1 LNNAVPIR
9 QTPRPAAIGTFGSQS
24 PRMPLAIVGVVMV
37 FVLGAVLPMHFA
49 GDFVLRLG
57 NEGLL
62 LGMLALSVA
71 FLMSQAGL
79 VALGAASVYGGA
91 GLLFAIAM
99 SEWNLTPVSALCA
112 AFLIIVVY
120 ITILGALIVR
130 TNPLAFMMLT
140 LAAGE
145 MISHGVMLE
154 GLRDYTGG
162 ADGLVVNFKGSI
174 FGMGAADFANPARFW
189 LVAWVTA
196 WLAGLALWAAGR
208 CRLGAI
214 LRGVRENEERMR
226 FSGFDTY
233 VPRLIAY
240 VLVNVVAAVSG
251 LLHVLNAGFVSPE
264 SLGLSISTNA
274 LVAALMGGIA
284 GSAAPILGGLLF
296 SFAQDEFG
304 ARGLT
309 QLLTGVAIVLFI
321 VVFPR
326 GVVGGLSSATRL
338 SAQALGVRRE
348 TS

>member
-1 LNNAVPIR
+1 LNDRTTTAES
-9 QTPRPAAIGTFGSQS
+9 PRAAAIGAFGGQS
-24 PRMPLAIVGVVMV
+24 SRMPLTIVAVAIVFVV
-37 FVLGAVLPMHFA
+37 GAVAPTRFA
-49 GDFVLRLG
+49 GDFVLRLA

-99 SEWNLTPVSALCA
+99 SQWDLTPMSAVCA
-112 AFLIIVVY
+112 SFLIIVVY
-120 ITILGALIVR
+120 ATVLGALIVR

-174 FGMGAADFANPARFW
+174 LGMEAADFANPARFW
-189 LVAWVTA
+189 LVAWVAA
-196 WLAGLALWAAGR
+196 WLAGLALWTVGR
-208 CRLGAI
+208 SRLGAI
-214 LRGVRENEERMR
+214 LRAVRENEERMR

-233 VPRLIAY
+233 LPRLIAY
-240 VLVNVVAAVSG
+240 VLVNIVAAVSG

-264 SLGLSISTNA
+264 SLGLSVSTNA

-284 GSAAPILGGLLF
+284 GSVGPILGGLIF

-309 QLLTGVAIVLFI
+309 QLLTGIAIVLFI

-326 GVVGGLSSATRL
+326 GVVGGLWSVVQLKARAL
-338 SAQALGVRRE
+338 SGRRE

>member
-1 LNNAVPIR
+1 LS
-9 QTPRPAAIGTFGSQS
+9 SQARTRES
-24 PRMPLAIVGVVMV
+24 LRAGEVCVVNGKASRMPLAIGL
-37 FVLGAVLPMHFA
+37 VLFAIGAVAPTY
-49 GDFVLRLG
+49 FVSGFTLRLA

-62 LGMLALSVA
+62 LGMVALSVA
-71 FLMSQAGL
+71 FLMNQAGL
-79 VALGAASVYGGA
+79 VALGAAGTYGGA
-91 GLLFAIAM
+91 SFLFAIGIG
-99 SEWNLTPVSALCA
+99 EWGLTPLGALGA
-112 AFLIIVVY
+112 SFLIVVVY
-120 ITILGALIVR
+120 AMVLGALIVR

-145 MISHGVMLE
+145 MISHGILLE

-162 ADGLVVNFKGSI
+162 ADGLVVNFKGKI
-174 FGMGAADFANPARFW
+174 IGMEAVDFANPTRFW
-189 LVAWVTA
+189 LVAWSAA
-196 WLAGLALWAAGR
+196 WLAGLVLWAVGR
-208 CRLGAI
+208 SRLGAV
-214 LRGVRENEERMR
+214 LRAVRENEERMR

-233 VPRLIAY
+233 TPRLIAF
-240 VLVNVVAAVSG
+240 VLVNVVAAIAG

-284 GSAAPILGGLLF
+284 GSVGPVLGGLIF

-309 QLLTGVAIVLFI
+309 QLLTGIAIVFFI

-326 GVVGGLSSATRL
+326 GVAGGLL
-338 SAQALGVRRE
+338 SAARLALNRQRE

>member
-1 LNNAVPIR
+1 LNNRTTTPESLRAVTLGAFVDTSARI
-9 QTPRPAAIGTFGSQS
+9 
-24 PRMPLAIVGVVMV
+24 PLAIAVVAIL
-37 FVLGAVLPMHFA
+37 FVLGAVAPTYLA
-49 GDFVLRLG
+49 SDFVLRLG

-71 FLMSQAGL
+71 FLMNQAGL

-91 GLLFAIAM
+91 GFLFAIAM
-99 SEWNLTPVSALCA
+99 SEWDLTPLGASSAS
-112 AFLIIVVY
+112 FLIIVVY
-120 ITILGALIVR
+120 ATVLGALIVR

-145 MISHGVMLE
+145 MISHGVLLE

-174 FGMGAADFANPARFW
+174 FGMEAADFANPARFW
-189 LVAWVTA
+189 LVAWVAA
-196 WLAGLALWAAGR
+196 WLAGLGLWAVGR
-208 CRLGAI
+208 SRLGAI
-214 LRGVRENEERMR
+214 LRAVRENEERMR

-233 VPRLIAY
+233 LPRLIAY
-240 VLVNVVAAVSG
+240 VLVNIVAAVAG

-284 GSAAPILGGLLF
+284 GSAGPIMGGLIF
-296 SFAQDEFG
+296 SFAQDEVG

-309 QLLTGVAIVLFI
+309 QLLTGIAIVVFI

-326 GVVGGLSSATRL
+326 GVVGGLWSAVR
-338 SAQALGVRRE
+338 ALGGRRE

>member
-1 LNNAVPIR
+1 MNNRTTTPESLRAVTLGAFVDPSARI
-9 QTPRPAAIGTFGSQS
+9 
-24 PRMPLAIVGVVMV
+24 PLAIAVVAIL
-37 FVLGAVLPMHFA
+37 FVLGAVAPTYLA
-49 GDFVLRLG
+49 SDFVLRLG

-71 FLMSQAGL
+71 FLMNQAGL

-91 GLLFAIAM
+91 GFLFAIAM
-99 SEWNLTPVSALCA
+99 SEWDLTPLGASSAS
-112 AFLIIVVY
+112 FLIIVVY
-120 ITILGALIVR
+120 ATVLGALIVR

-145 MISHGVMLE
+145 MISHGVLLE

-174 FGMGAADFANPARFW
+174 FGMEAADFANPARFW
-189 LVAWVTA
+189 LVAWVAA
-196 WLAGLALWAAGR
+196 WLAGLALWAVGR
-208 CRLGAI
+208 SRLGAI
-214 LRGVRENEERMR
+214 LRAVRENEERMR
-226 FSGFDTY
+226 FSGFNTY
-233 VPRLIAY
+233 LPRLIAY
-240 VLVNVVAAVSG
+240 VLVNIVAAVAG

-264 SLGLSISTNA
+264 SLGLSISTNT

-284 GSAAPILGGLLF
+284 GSVGPVAGGLIF

-309 QLLTGVAIVLFI
+309 QLLTGIAIVVFI

-326 GVVGGLSSATRL
+326 GVVGGLWSAVRL
-338 SAQALGVRRE
+338 RALGGRRE

>member
-1 LNNAVPIR
+1 MNNRTTTAESLRAVATGAFGGPSSRLPLVI
-9 QTPRPAAIGTFGSQS
+9 IGV
-24 PRMPLAIVGVVMV
+24 AIV
-37 FVLGAVLPMHFA
+37 FALGAVVPTRFA
-49 GDFVLRLG
+49 SDFVLRLG

-79 VALGAASVYGGA
+79 VALGAASMYGGT

-99 SEWNLTPVSALCA
+99 AEWNLTPIGAICVS
-112 AFLIIVVY
+112 FLIVVVY
-120 ITILGALIVR
+120 ATVLGALIVR

-145 MISHGVMLE
+145 MISHGVLLE

-162 ADGLVVNFKGSI
+162 ADGLVVNFKGSLL
-174 FGMGAADFANPARFW
+174 GMDAADFANPARFW
-189 LVAWVTA
+189 LVMWVAA
-196 WLAGLALWAAGR
+196 WLAGLALWAIGR
-208 CRLGAI
+208 SRLGAI
-214 LRGVRENEERMR
+214 LRAVRENEERMR

-233 VPRLIAY
+233 LPRLTAY
-240 VLVNVVAAVSG
+240 VLVNIVAAVAG

-264 SLGLSISTNA
+264 SLGLSVSTNT
-274 LVAALMGGIA
+274 LVAALIGGIA
-284 GSAAPILGGLLF
+284 GSVGPIVGGLIF

-309 QLLTGVAIVLFI
+309 QLLTGIAIVLFI

-326 GVVGGLSSATRL
+326 GVVGGLWCAVRARAL
-338 SAQALGVRRE
+338 SVRRE
-348 TS
+348 RS

>member
-1 LNNAVPIR
+1 LNNRTTTAES
-9 QTPRPAAIGTFGSQS
+9 PRVATVGAFRGPSV
-24 PRMPLAIVGVVMV
+24 RMPLAIAVVAIV
-37 FVLGAVLPMHFA
+37 FVLGAVAPAQFA
-49 GDFVLRLG
+49 SDFVLRLG

-71 FLMSQAGL
+71 FLMNQAGL
-79 VALGAASVYGGA
+79 VALGAASVYGGT
-91 GLLFAIAM
+91 GFLFAIAM
-99 SEWNLTPVSALCA
+99 SEWDFSPMGALCTS
-112 AFLIIVVY
+112 FLIIVVY
-120 ITILGALIVR
+120 ATILGALIVR

-145 MISHGVMLE
+145 MISHSVLLE
-154 GLRDYTGG
+154 GVRDYTGG

-174 FGMGAADFANPARFW
+174 LGMEAADFADPARFW
-189 LVAWVTA
+189 LVVWVAA
-196 WLAGLALWAAGR
+196 WLAGLALWAVGR
-208 CRLGAI
+208 SRLGAI
-214 LRGVRENEERMR
+214 LRAVRENEERMR

-233 VPRLIAY
+233 LPRLIAY
-240 VLVNVVAAVSG
+240 VLVNIVAAVAG

-264 SLGLSISTNA
+264 SLGLSISTNT

-284 GSAAPILGGLLF
+284 GSVGPIVGGLIF

-309 QLLTGVAIVLFI
+309 QLLTGIAIVVFI

-326 GVVGGLSSATRL
+326 GVVGGLWSAVR
-338 SAQALGVRRE
+338 ALGGRRG

>member
-1 LNNAVPIR
+1 MNNRATTAESLGAKAVGTSGSGSFRLSLLIVV
-9 QTPRPAAIGTFGSQS
+9 AAI
-24 PRMPLAIVGVVMV
+24 V
-37 FVLGAVLPMHFA
+37 FALGAIIPMRFA
-49 GDFVLRLG
+49 GDFVLRVG

-71 FLMSQAGL
+71 FLMNQAGL
-79 VALGAASVYGGA
+79 VALGAASIYGGA
-91 GLLFAIAM
+91 GILFAIAI
-99 SEWNLTPVSALCA
+99 SEGLTPAGALGVSFLC
-112 AFLIIVVY
+112 IVVY
-120 ITILGALIVR
+120 ATILGALIVR

-174 FGMGAADFANPARFW
+174 LGLEAADFANPARFW
-189 LVAWVTA
+189 LMAWVAA
-196 WLAGLALWAAGR
+196 WLTGTALWAVGR
-208 CRLGAI
+208 SRLGAI
-214 LRGVRENEERMR
+214 LRAVSENEERMR
-226 FSGFDTY
+226 FSGFNTY
-233 VPRLIAY
+233 LPRLIAY
-240 VLVNVVAAVSG
+240 VLVNIVAAIAG

-264 SLGLSISTNA
+264 SLGLSVSTNA
-274 LVAALMGGIA
+274 LVAALMGGTA
-284 GSAAPILGGLLF
+284 GSAAPILGGLIF

-309 QLLTGVAIVLFI
+309 QLLTGLAVVLFI

-326 GVVGGLSSATRL
+326 GVIGGISGLARRL
-338 SAQALGVRRE
+338 SQAPVGRRE

>member
-1 LNNAVPIR
+1 LNNRTTTAESLR
-9 QTPRPAAIGTFGSQS
+9 GATIGAFGGQS
-24 PRMPLAIVGVVMV
+24 ARMPLAIAGVAIV
-37 FVLGAVLPMHFA
+37 FVLGAVAPTHFA
-49 GDFVLRLG
+49 SDFVLRLG

-71 FLMSQAGL
+71 FLMNQAGM

-99 SEWNLTPVSALCA
+99 SEWDLTPMGAACA
-112 AFLIIVVY
+112 SFLIIVVY
-120 ITILGALIVR
+120 AAILGALIVR

-145 MISHGVMLE
+145 MISHGVLLE

-174 FGMGAADFANPARFW
+174 FGMEAADFANPARFW
-189 LVAWVTA
+189 LVAWVVA
-196 WLAGLALWAAGR
+196 WLAGLALWALGR
-208 CRLGAI
+208 SRLGAI
-214 LRGVRENEERMR
+214 LRAVRENEERMR

-233 VPRLIAY
+233 LPRLIAY
-240 VLVNVVAAVSG
+240 VLVNIVAAIAG
-251 LLHVLNAGFVSPE
+251 LLHLLNAGFVSPE

-284 GSAAPILGGLLF
+284 GSMGPIMGGLIF

-309 QLLTGVAIVLFI
+309 QLLTGIAIVLFI

-326 GVVGGLSSATRL
+326 GVVGGLWSAVR
-338 SAQALGVRRE
+338 ALGGRRE

>member
-1 LNNAVPIR
+1 LNSRVSTR
-9 QTPRPAAIGTFGSQS
+9 ESLRGAAIGAFGSQS
-24 PRMPLAIVGVVMV
+24 LRLPLAIAGVAIV
-37 FVLGAVLPMHFA
+37 FVLGAVVPTRIA

-79 VALGAASVYGGA
+79 VALGAASIYGGV

-99 SEWNLTPVSALCA
+99 NDWHLTPTSALCVSL
-112 AFLIIVVY
+112 LIIAIY
-120 ITILGALIVR
+120 ATILGALFVR

-154 GLRDYTGG
+154 ALRDYTGG
-162 ADGLVVNFKGSI
+162 ADGLVVKFKGSI
-174 FGMGAADFANPARFW
+174 LGMEAADFADPSRFW
-189 LVAWVTA
+189 LVTWVTA
-196 WLAGLALWAAGR
+196 WLAGLALWGVG
-208 CRLGAI
+208 CSRLGAI
-214 LRGVRENEERMR
+214 LRAVRENEERMR

-233 VPRLIAY
+233 LPRLIAY
-240 VLVNVVAAVSG
+240 VLVNIVAAVAG

-274 LVAALMGGIA
+274 LVAALIGGIA
-284 GSAAPILGGLLF
+284 GSVGPILGGLIF

-326 GVVGGLSSATRL
+326 GVAGGLSSAVRL
-338 SAQALGVRRE
+338 SARALGWRRE
-348 TS
+348 MS

>member
-1 LNNAVPIR
+1 LNNRTTTAESLR
-9 QTPRPAAIGTFGSQS
+9 AATLGAFGGQS
-24 PRMPLAIVGVVMV
+24 ARMPLAIAGVAIL
-37 FVLGAVLPMHFA
+37 FVLGAVAPTHLA
-49 GDFVLRLG
+49 SDFVLRLG

-71 FLMSQAGL
+71 FLMNQAGL

-91 GLLFAIAM
+91 GFLFAIAM
-99 SEWNLTPVSALCA
+99 SEWDLTPMGALCA
-112 AFLIIVVY
+112 SFLIVVIY
-120 ITILGALIVR
+120 VAILGALIVR

-145 MISHGVMLE
+145 MISHSVLLE

-162 ADGLVVNFKGSI
+162 ADGMVVNFKGSI
-174 FGMGAADFANPARFW
+174 FGMEAADFANPVRFW
-189 LVAWVTA
+189 LVAWAAA
-196 WLAGLALWAAGR
+196 WLAGLALWTVGR
-208 CRLGAI
+208 SRLGAI
-214 LRGVRENEERMR
+214 LRAVRENEERMR

-233 VPRLIAY
+233 LPRLIAY
-240 VLVNVVAAVSG
+240 VLVNMVAAVAG

-264 SLGLSISTNA
+264 SLGLSISTNT

-284 GSAAPILGGLLF
+284 GSVGPIAGGLIF

-309 QLLTGVAIVLFI
+309 QLLTGIAIVLFI

-326 GVVGGLSSATRL
+326 GVVGGLWSAVRL
-338 SAQALGVRRE
+338 QVRALGGRRE
-348 TS
+348 RS

>member
-1 LNNAVPIR
+1 LNNRTTIAESARVTAAGAFV
-9 QTPRPAAIGTFGSQS
+9 TPSARL
-24 PRMPLAIVGVVMV
+24 PLAIAGMA
-37 FVLGAVLPMHFA
+37 FLFGLGSVAPTYLA

-71 FLMSQAGL
+71 FLMNQVGL

-91 GLLFAIAM
+91 GFLFAIAM
-99 SEWNLTPVSALCA
+99 SEWDFSPTGALCA
-112 AFLIIVVY
+112 SFLITIVYAGV
-120 ITILGALIVR
+120 LGSLIVR

-145 MISHGVMLE
+145 MISHGVLLD
-154 GLRDYTGG
+154 GLHDYTGG

-174 FGMGAADFANPARFW
+174 LGMEAGDFVNPARFW
-189 LVAWVTA
+189 LLAWVAA
-196 WLAGLALWAAGR
+196 WLSGLMLWAVGR
-208 CRLGAI
+208 SRLGAI
-214 LRGVRENEERMR
+214 LRAVRENEERMR

-233 VPRLIAY
+233 LPRLIAY
-240 VLVNVVAAVSG
+240 VLVNMVAAAAG

-264 SLGLSISTNA
+264 SLGLSISTNT
-274 LVAALMGGIA
+274 LVAALIGGIS
-284 GSAAPILGGLLF
+284 GSTGPIVGGLIF

-309 QLLTGVAIVLFI
+309 QFLTGISIVVFI

-326 GVVGGLSSATRL
+326 GVVGGLWNLLRPQLWAR
-338 SAQALGVRRE
+338 GGRRKA
-348 TS
+348 S

>member
-1 LNNAVPIR
+1 LNSRASTR
-9 QTPRPAAIGTFGSQS
+9 ESLRGAATGAHGGQS
-24 PRMPLAIVGVVMV
+24 LRLPLAIAGVAIV
-37 FVLGAVLPMHFA
+37 FVLGAVVPTRFA

-79 VALGAASVYGGA
+79 VALGAASIYGGA
-91 GLLFAIAM
+91 GLLFAIAV
-99 SEWNLTPVSALCA
+99 SEWDLTPTGAVCVS
-112 AFLIIVVY
+112 FLIIVVY
-120 ITILGALIVR
+120 ATILGALIVR

-154 GLRDYTGG
+154 ALRNYTGG
-162 ADGLVVNFKGSI
+162 ADGLVVRFKGSI
-174 FGMGAADFANPARFW
+174 LGMEAADFADPSRFW
-189 LVAWVTA
+189 LMTWVTA
-196 WLAGLALWAAGR
+196 WLAGLALWAVGR
-208 CRLGAI
+208 SRLGSV
-214 LRGVRENEERMR
+214 LRAVRENEERMR
-226 FSGFDTY
+226 FSGFNTY
-233 VPRLIAY
+233 APRLIAY
-240 VLVNVVAAVSG
+240 VLVNIVAAVSG

-264 SLGLSISTNA
+264 SLGLSVSTNA

-284 GSAAPILGGLLF
+284 GSAGPILGGLIF

-304 ARGLT
+304 GRGLT

-326 GVVGGLSSATRL
+326 GVAGGLSSAVRL
-338 SAQALGVRRE
+338 SLQALGWRGER
-348 TS
+348 S